1 MARRSYLQRIAQPL
15 RAGDPVLFAL
25 PRASSAESRPAVEV
39 PAPRAPAPDK
49 PLPPDRR
56 AAPRTAR
63 APDAAPPNE
72 TLGPLDAPAEM
83 IVEAAAPTPPQHTGL
98 SDAPPPPS
106 LIAPAPSAPIPAQR
120 DADPPLATV
129 AHTPHRPTAPR
140 ILEAPVSVV
149 HPPSSDGTVAA
160 PRIHIGTVEVRSHT
174 QPPAPVARPPA
185 PAARRADT
193 PPISRG
199 YAWHFGLIQG

>member
-25 PRASSAESRPAVEV
+25 PRAPSTESRAAVEA
-39 PAPRAPAPDK
+39 PAPRAPAPAK
-49 PLPPDRR
+49 RLPPESR
-56 AAPRTAR
+56 AAPRAAR
-63 APDAAPPNE
+63 ASDAAPPDE
-72 TLGPLDAPAEM
+72 TLRPLDAPTETT
-83 IVEAAAPTPPQHTGL
+83 VEAAAPTPRQHTGL

-106 LIAPAPSAPIPAQR
+106 LIAPALSAPTAAQR

-140 ILEAPVSVV
+140 ILEAQVSVV
-149 HPPSSDGTVAA
+149 HPPSSDGTVAP

-174 QPPAPVARPPA
+174 QPPPPVARPPA

>member
-25 PRASSAESRPAVEV
+25 PRAPAAESRAAVEV
-39 PAPRAPAPDK
+39 PAPRAPAPAK

-56 AAPRTAR
+56 AAPRPAR

-72 TLGPLDAPAEM
+72 TLRPLDASAGM
-83 IVEAAAPTPPQHTGL
+83 IVEAGAPAPREHMSRPET
-98 SDAPPPPS
+98 PPPPS
-106 LIAPAPSAPIPAQR
+106 FTAPAPHAPTPAGR
-120 DADPPLATV
+120 DADRPLVAV
-129 AHTPHRPTAPR
+129 AHAPHRSTAPR
-140 ILEAPVSVV
+140 VPEASVSVV
-149 HPPSSDGTVAA
+149 RESSTDGIVAA

-174 QPPAPVARPPA
+174 QPVTPVTRPPA

-193 PPISRG
+193 APISRG

>member
-1 MARRSYLQRIAQPL
+1 VARRSYLQRIAQPL

-25 PRASSAESRPAVEV
+25 PRAPSAESRAAVEM
-39 PAPRAPAPDK
+39 PAPRATAPAK

-56 AAPRTAR
+56 TAPRVAR
-63 APDAAPPNE
+63 APDTAPPNE
-72 TLGPLDAPAEM
+72 TLTPLHAPAEM
-83 IVEAAAPTPPQHTGL
+83 IVEAAAPAPRERTVL

-106 LIAPAPSAPIPAQR
+106 FTAPAPHELAPARR
-120 DADPPLATV
+120 DTDPPPATV
-129 AHTPHRPTAPR
+129 AHAPPRPAAPQGP
-140 ILEAPVSVV
+140 EASVSVV
-149 HPPSSDGTVAA
+149 RPPSTNGTVVA

-174 QPPAPVARPPA
+174 PPAPVARPAA